1 MPYACFTIKKKKKRP
16 YTYFQ
21 IHIHCGNF
29 QIPQCYLKAIIPLN
43 LIIPIRVRFI
53 CVKHPYV
60 EPGWVQTSLPSG
72 CTIEISGKESVFP
85 FLCRFG
91 DVPMYEGDVTVEGGR
106 CPSLNLSIPVG
117 YLVFGARVCWLAAY
131 VSPRDQ
137 PFFELRLFR
146 RYIMHSCSVFQLCI
160 PSFRKNSCRTPR
172 LSFIT
177 TVMVI

>member
-1 MPYACFTIKKKKKRP
+1 MISWIDQVSSVLLLVSMLSGGNEISMESVGESGSYEGEQIITLPSFSGSGGVCPMHFSSLKKKKGHIH
-16 YTYFQ
+16 TYFQ

-85 FLCRFG
+85 FLCMKAMLRWR
-91 DVPMYEGDVTVEGGR
+91 GGGAHR
-106 CPSLNLSIPVG
+106 SI
-117 YLVFGARVCWLAAY
+117 YR
-131 VSPRDQ
+131 SQ
-137 PFFELRLFR
+137 
-146 RYIMHSCSVFQLCI
+146 
-160 PSFRKNSCRTPR
+160 
-172 LSFIT
+172 
-177 TVMVI
+177 